1 MSSTDVE
8 PKGPQGPEHTF
19 ETSVFP
25 VSPVSTPDAV
35 DEKTI
40 DSSKIHNV
48 SSQDHSD
55 ESDRSS
61 KDVIIVT
68 GADAARHLLP
78 MRDDHDNAL
87 TFRSMLLASGL
98 ACFQAVM
105 YQIYIVSRPGS
116 SILSTHH

>member
-8 PKGPQGPEHTF
+8 PKGPQGPEDTF
-19 ETSVFP
+19 EASVF
-25 VSPVSTPDAV
+25 PVSTPDAV
-35 DEKTI
+35 DEKNI

-48 SSQDHSD
+48 SSEDHSD

-116 SILSTHH
+116 SILSAHH

>member
-1 MSSTDVE
+1 MSATNVE
-8 PKGPQGPEHTF
+8 PKGPHGPEDTF

-25 VSPVSTPDAV
+25 VSTPDVV
-35 DEKTI
+35 DEKTV
-40 DSSKIHNV
+40 DYSKIHPM
-48 SSQDHSD
+48 SSQEHSD

-105 YQIYIVSRPGS
+105 YQIYIVSRPDP
-116 SILSTHH
+116 SILYP

>member
-1 MSSTDVE
+1 MSSTSVE
-8 PKGPQGPEHTF
+8 PKGPQGPEEAF
-19 ETSVFP
+19 ETSVF
-25 VSPVSTPDAV
+25 PVSTPDAV
-35 DEKTI
+35 DEKTVH
-40 DSSKIHNV
+40 SSKIHNV
-48 SSQDHSD
+48 SSGDHSD
-55 ESDRSS
+55 ESDRES

-87 TFRSMLLASGL
+87 TFRSMLLSSGL

-116 SILSTHH
+116 SIVSTHH